1 MKKAFIPDQIL
12 QELGDVLTSTTG
24 AEVFYKSRA
33 IMCIKGG
40 NHKLP
45 FDVLLNAK
53 DKFGDILKDYNILWI
68 DDKTSENDGNDEKKC
83 VIVFNGDHILT
94 IWLTRRFGGATGG
107 SNLWLVY
114 NHPYYKSHYGYKGD
128 HRPSASEIISFV
140 EQEFDNF

>member
-12 QELGDVLTSTTG
+12 HELGDVLTSTID
-24 AEVFYKSRA
+24 AEVIYKSRA

-45 FDVLLNAK
+45 FEVLQNAK
-53 DKFGDILKDYNILWI
+53 DKFGDVLKDYNILWI
-68 DDKTSENDGNDEKKC
+68 DGETSDNDESDEKKC

-94 IWLTRRFGGATGG
+94 IWLTRRFGGVTGG